1 MEIRFSSE
9 YPVKVGKARNGFM
22 LSYNVQETPMEEIV
36 RQWQSQ
42 REGMDGEDAG
52 EPDAEFV
59 RSHKYMYHE
68 VRVAHGQWNYGGI
81 VNAIIRDK
89 YASDEME
96 SITNNMN
103 VIVAEFFEHLVADGI
118 LSATKYL
125 MGSINTEN
133 TENFAA
139 MQKWRSMAKAEA
151 RQVLKMV

>member
-1 MEIRFSSE
+1 MELKYASE
-9 YPVKVGKARNGFM
+9 MPVKVELMGARRKLNYNVRELSESEINELWEKEQNKDG
-22 LSYNVQETPMEEIV
+22 SYN
-36 RQWQSQ
+36 
-42 REGMDGEDAG
+42 A
-52 EPDAEFV
+52 FV
-59 RSHKYMYHE
+59 KEHKYAYYSVVMGG
-68 VRVAHGQWNYGGI
+68 AQWNYGGI

-125 MGSINTEN
+125 MGSINNEN
-133 TENFAA
+133 TENFTA

>member
-1 MEIRFSSE
+1 MD
-9 YPVKVGKARNGFM
+9 
-22 LSYNVQETPMEEIV
+22 EIV
-36 RQWQSQ
+36 REWESQ
-42 REGMDGEDAG
+42 RGGMEGEGSSPDDAFIK
-52 EPDAEFV
+52 E
-59 RSHKYMYHE
+59 HKWMYNV
-68 VRVAHGQWNYGGI
+68 VRVPMGQWNYGGI
-81 VNAIIRDK
+81 VNAIVRDK

>member
-1 MEIRFSSE
+1 METRFSSE
-9 YPVKVGKARNGFM
+9 YPEKLGEARNGFE
-22 LSYNVQETPMEEIV
+22 LRYNVKETPMDEIV
-36 RQWQSQ
+36 REWESQ
-42 REGMDGEDAG
+42 RGGMEGEGSSPDDA
-52 EPDAEFV
+52 FV
-59 RSHKYMYHE
+59 KEHKWMYNV
-68 VRVAHGQWNYGGI
+68 VRVPMGQWNYGGI
-81 VNAIIRDK
+81 VNAIVRDK